1 MELIKQQYRAPEIY
15 GDYWL
20 NSEPLPISALRGNV
34 VLIDF
39 WDATCPI
46 CFRGL
51 PYVKEWQRRYS
62 DLGLVVIGV
71 HSPKFPFEK
80 DPAYVERIIRQQD
93 ILYPVVMD
101 NDLLIQNLF
110 HTRFLPSRCLIDKN
124 GFVRYIHEGEGSYQA
139 FETSIQSLI
148 SEFGYRGEFPM
159 LMEPVREDDRPGVHC
174 HRATPEI
181 FVGYQKGSI
190 GNMEGYFPQAVHKYH
205 DPGVY
210 IEGRIYLH
218 GDFFV
223 HKHFVKLETET
234 YEEGKVILRYQAKE
248 VYAVIDGIGDTN
260 FEVIVT
266 QDDGFLGADFA
277 GKDIQIDN
285 IGRTYISVTNQKLY
299 SIINNFE
306 YGEHVLKLT
315 SRSRGF
321 AFYAASFISAP
332 IGESISRN

>member
-1 MELIKQQYRAPEIY
+1 
-15 GDYWL
+15 
-20 NSEPLPISALRGNV
+20 
-34 VLIDF
+34 
-39 WDATCPI
+39 
-46 CFRGL
+46 
-51 PYVKEWQRRYS
+51 
-62 DLGLVVIGV
+62 
-71 HSPKFPFEK
+71 
-80 DPAYVERIIRQQD
+80 
-93 ILYPVVMD
+93 
-101 NDLLIQNLF
+101 
-110 HTRFLPSRCLIDKN
+110 
-124 GFVRYIHEGEGSYQA
+124 
-139 FETSIQSLI
+139 
-148 SEFGYRGEFPM
+148 
-159 LMEPVREDDRPGVHC
+159 MEPVREDDRPGVHC

>member
-15 GDYWL
+15 GDYWI
-20 NSEPLPISALRGNV
+20 NSDPLPLSALRGNV
-34 VLIDF
+34 VLLDF
-39 WDATCPI
+39 WDATCPT

-51 PYVKEWQRRYS
+51 PYVREWQRRYS

-80 DPAYVERIIRQQD
+80 DPAYVERIMRQQD

-110 HTRFLPSRCLIDKN
+110 RTRLLPSRCLIDKN
-124 GFVRYIHEGEGSYQA
+124 GFVRCIHEGEGSYQA

-148 SEFGYRGEFPM
+148 AEVGYHGEFPV
-159 LMEPVREDDRPGVHC
+159 LMTPLREDDKPGVHSY
-174 HRATPEI
+174 RATPEI
-181 FVGYQKGSI
+181 FVGYQKGTI
-190 GNMEGYFPQAVHKYH
+190 GNMEGYFPQAVHRYH

-210 IEGRIYLH
+210 VEGRIYLH

-223 HKHFVKLETET
+223 NKHFVKLDTE
-234 YEEGKVILRYQAKE
+234 ELSEGKIIIRYQAKE
-248 VYAVIDGIGDTN
+248 VYAVIDAIGESN
-260 FEVIVT
+260 YQVFVT
-266 QDDGFLGADFA
+266 QDDKYLTPEEA
-277 GKDIQIDN
+277 GKDIKIDN
-285 IGRTYISVTNQKLY
+285 SGRSYIIITNKMLY
-299 SIINNFE
+299 HVANNVE
-306 YGEHVLKLT
+306 YGEHILKLS
-315 SRSRGF
+315 SRSGGF